1 MLLSADLIEIKGVPH
16 VLTVALDISQ
26 RKQAEAE
33 LLKTVERERELGLLR
48 SNFVSMVSHE
58 FRTPLGIIQSSA
70 EILEDY
76 LDRLEPAERKEHLQ
90 SIQKNTRRM
99 AALMEEALLMGS
111 FEAGKME
118 FKPEALD
125 VARFACRLV
134 DEVLSATERKCPIE
148 LVCGEMEEAPHADE
162 RLLRHIL
169 TNLLNNAVKYSGA
182 GHAVTFEIKREA
194 ADAVC
199 VIRDQGIGIPDADRE
214 WLFSAFHRARNVGD
228 RHGTGL
234 GLVIVKRCV
243 DLHGGKISV
252 QSRLGGGTTMTV
264 RLPVF
269 GAPALDRSP
278 ANRMAVTTDSQL

>member
-1 MLLSADLIEIKGVPH
+1 
-16 VLTVALDISQ
+16 
-26 RKQAEAE
+26 
-33 LLKTVERERELGLLR
+33 LLR
-48 SNFVSMVSHE
+48 TNFVSMVSHE

-90 SIQKNTRRM
+90 SIQKNTFRM

-118 FKPEALD
+118 FKPEPLD
-125 VARFACRLV
+125 LASFARRLV
-134 DEVLSATERKCPIE
+134 DEVLSATDRRCPIE
-148 LVCGEMEEAPHADE
+148 LVCNATLEAPRADG
-162 RLLRHIL
+162 RLLRHIF
-169 TNLLNNAVKYSGA
+169 TNILNNAVKYSGA
-182 GHAVTFEIKREA
+182 GQAVTFEMKVEG

-199 VIRDQGIGIPDADRE
+199 VIRDQGIGIPEADCE

-228 RHGTGL
+228 RPGTGL

-252 QSRLGGGTTMTV
+252 QSRQGRGTTITV

-269 GAPALDRSP
+269 GAPTLNHSP
-278 ANRMAVTTDSQL
+278 ANRLAVTTDSQL